1 MRRFLPVNILGT
13 NLDGVE
19 KDFDIMRYVGSS
31 RSVNECSLYLLQNI
45 ASVCHITLARR
56 HITLA
61 VGARAS
67 PDKDGLSALHISSFQ
82 M

>member
-1 MRRFLPVNILGT
+1 MRFLPVNILGT
-13 NLDGVE
+13 NFDGVE

-45 ASVCHITLARR
+45 ASVCHITLA
-56 HITLA
+56 

-67 PDKDGLSALHISSFQ
+67 PDKDGLSALHNSSFQ